1 MILVPMDAEGVN
13 IVRPLTVFGF
23 DDAPGKKSI
32 RQIFLSLLSV
42 KLLWLKKL
50 SLSSQFLVMSL
61 WKILWNSGFPL
72 YIFGLCVTF

>member
-1 MILVPMDAEGVN
+1 MDAEGVN

-42 KLLWLKKL
+42 KILWLKKL

-61 WKILWNSGFPL
+61 
-72 YIFGLCVTF
+72 